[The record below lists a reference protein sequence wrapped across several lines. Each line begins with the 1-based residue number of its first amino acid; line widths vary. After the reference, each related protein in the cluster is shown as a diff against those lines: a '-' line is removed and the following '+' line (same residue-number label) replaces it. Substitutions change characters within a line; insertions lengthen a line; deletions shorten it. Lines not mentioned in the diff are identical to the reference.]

1 MFKWPLSGIEIDL
14 TNQCNLNCK
23 GCSHFAPLAYNN
35 IMKYDISVFEQDLYE
50 LETKFR
56 IREIRL
62 LGGEPFLLDNLIEY
76 VRICHNIFPA
86 THILIVT
93 NGILEDKINYLL
105 QYCKDN
111 DINNIE
117 ISVSMYPDHVKY
129 KNKSIHSRNVV
140 LFRKLNL
147 TTEPINNMIKEVK
160 RNCLSSHCIS
170 LFHGRLYLC
179 PIMKNLSTLEKS
191 FNLNFNIGEDDM
203 SIDIYKHTASEIIW
217 FLTSST
223 TWSNCC
229 SHCANVSTNFKWE
242 LSNRNKDEW
251 LLTEGD

>member
-203 SIDIYKHTASEIIW
+203 SIDIYKHTASEII
-217 FLTSST
+217 
-223 TWSNCC
+223 
-229 SHCANVSTNFKWE
+229 
-242 LSNRNKDEW
+242 
-251 LLTEGD
+251 